1 MGTKTTAE
9 LQKTI
14 KELCSRVGWS
24 QKALARQL
32 HYELYDTDNECEIRQ
47 FEERFKKDLSRSTT
61 QPERLERYLDLMRE
75 MPEIEKA
82 GLIVPQYLPTDALD
96 IEVEEALAIV
106 SKELTDTLRAQKE

>member
-9 LQKTI
+9 LQKAI
-14 KELCSRVGWS
+14 KDLCGRVGWS

-32 HYELYDTDNECEIRQ
+32 HYELYDTDTEREIRQ

-75 MPEIEKA
+75 MPEVAKA
-82 GLIVPQYLPTDALD
+82 ELIIPQYFSTDELD
-96 IEVEEALAIV
+96 TEIEEALTAV
-106 SKELTDTLRAQKE
+106 SKELTDTLRAQEE